1 MAEDEQKKD
10 GRMDWIAARLGAAMP
25 HLKAEK
31 LAKALAGKDAVGI
44 VEEFVDGD
52 APMLLVNGGQRDT
65 DDRAPRA
72 PAQSQVGVHP
82 QEGHARGAAGRKHR
96 RRRHGG
102 GRWRRIRCSTSS

>member
-52 APMLLVNGGQRDT
+52 APMLLVNGET
-65 DDRAPRA
+65 
-72 PAQSQVGVHP
+72 
-82 QEGHARGAAGRKHR
+82 GHR
-96 RRRHGG
+96 
-102 GRWRRIRCSTSS
+102 